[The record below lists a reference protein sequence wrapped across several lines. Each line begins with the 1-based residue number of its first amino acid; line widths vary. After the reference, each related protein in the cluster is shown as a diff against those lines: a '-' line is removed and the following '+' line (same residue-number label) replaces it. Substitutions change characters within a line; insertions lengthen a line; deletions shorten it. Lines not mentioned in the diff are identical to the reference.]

1 MGDEKKRHGVILL
14 QKTAAMVKFRLQPIQ
29 SRICT

>member
-1 MGDEKKRHGVILL
+1 MGDEKTSWSDFVA
-14 QKTAAMVKFRLQPIQ
+14 KTAAMVKFRLQPIQ